1 MATLQSIRADYTSDS
16 AYRKYAKEVDR
27 VLGTWDTDIQEWADH
42 IAFLGRL
49 LKALQL
55 HPSIPRIPSPL
66 LTSSR
71 LAQCLSPHLPSGV
84 HLRAL
89 EVYSYIFSKIGR
101 DGLATSFTLYWPGLA
116 PVPSYASSA
125 VKDSL
130 LSLIA
135 IFIPPLGPALM
146 DSLPSVLLGLFLV
159 SPDDLGDVLPILE
172 AVREGCGSELCW
184 WSTIWSLA
192 REGRCGLNLVTYL
205 SNNLPSLASTE
216 SLHYANIFG
225 PDKSVPIRGLC
236 GGLQDESSLVQRGF
250 LDLLI
255 HKVPLSCELLQD
267 DRPDLALLTAK
278 VAAVLLRRDSSL
290 NRRVWTW
297 FIGPR
302 TSHDPDTEP
311 QTPST
316 STAVEAGELYFRTY
330 GLDTFLTGFRFDIL
344 PSSTPTTPLSSDTI
358 IRATRILI
366 GMMDHPEIRCSIP
379 PLFTHVMRA
388 VYLYKGEHEKE
399 VLDTARM
406 FFDQVE
412 ARVVWAQLLEWLA
425 WKEGEEHQEQV
436 ELARWVLGSFDVTGE
451 EMRDHLVRVAY
462 IILRSLVCS
471 PGDDAGMWAVGED
484 LARLLQAEALATGDP
499 EQGAVDLSTDE
510 VVNWYMD
517 AEDPNSSSPPY
528 SGRAFSFGLLSIGK
542 AALMRKSDSNLVA
555 TRRAIFL
562 SILQNIPSDIAST
575 ELKKAFLALL
585 WLDNE
590 GSFEVLRTQ
599 VECASAI
606 CDKAPS
612 AISNMTDYDFI
623 KPIIFSIWH
632 HLRHSS
638 VHNHQDAVEL
648 LWRVQAAGFKDIEL
662 IIAEFIA
669 SADTYTAKVDVCARL
684 NVVWVHSAHRTDI
697 TQVLHRP
704 IELVL
709 DFCRSEEL
717 AVRGI
722 ARDWL
727 AKLGVLARGILELL
741 IDEVAASPVLRKAVP
756 ERFKQ
761 VTIDVSRCSEEDDVP
776 LLTYAVESLLL
787 VCQAID
793 QAVLENTVTKEFVID
808 GVETGAQ
815 TYITA
820 LQNVCIRLL
829 RLLPETGAGARSSAE
844 VVQVH
849 CAALELVE
857 HLLPRQHTSPL
868 IDILSKILYV
878 NIHLQNLPIQAAL
891 INTLGICLKS
901 NNPSA
906 SRRRLSS
913 SSLRSFDFARASVI
927 PAQSVS
933 ASSLGDE
940 SQAILIQ
947 SLVDALSMPALRSSL
962 DQWITFLEI
971 FVSATGKSFIH
982 AMLPLVDRI
991 CQQTEL
997 AMIQMGDSV
1006 NNGASPFT
1014 LADIRA
1020 FLRGLNLLI
1029 SEGYRF
1035 LQSELATKNVGS
1047 KLATD
1052 GGFLSNVV
1060 SGVFSVEAPVQINES
1075 TVEPLTSM
1083 CLQHTVRT
1091 AASMWKWAIQSN
1103 TPLVAQNLT
1112 ADSENLLLN
1121 CYSMNA
1127 NETMEAL
1134 FNIWAGKPTPEFL
1147 RLTQLLEAPRPK
1159 VLLNILIETI
1169 HLQASSGTT
1178 GSASK
1183 SPMTASTFINFL
1195 ITFIKAEHANKT
1207 AATWPELAKFLRD
1220 ILTHTSSYR
1229 TCSPDLLRLG
1239 LAINDNLMRTSLYE
1253 QKKYRKEM
1261 QEFVQKQIS
1270 AALSITV
1277 RVEHHAIAER
1287 PSTPMSTDRDSTK
1300 ARANGTSVSMAPN
1313 VMHLFVNEVIPK
1325 LPLVFVE
1332 ADKILAVSNGIM
1344 SQAITYGLHS
1354 RTGGNEVL
1362 ELLVALTKIPATQK
1376 SWKKEVFDVFT
1387 ENSFFRTRIGLVKN
1401 WKLIMQAVIEND
1413 KVRTEEIIGR
1423 ITAASAPTAL
1433 FVSREQENINKQ
1445 MNLRR
1450 AAFMLLCS
1458 SNDAYLTSL
1467 PSLENK
1473 VKEVARVTRTE
1484 YVLRG
1489 ELYMFFRAMLLRFSS
1504 VHLGRLLQHFLF
1516 DMQFLFN
1523 SFLEE
1528 ASATA
1533 TKEQTRAFAEACKL
1547 LDTLIVVS
1555 PTGFQLHEWVFLRD
1569 TIEAVFPPIDRQSI
1583 ALTDM
1588 LARTSITSSPPSSSC
1603 GPPSLSD
1610 NVLADLSRR
1619 QAKRAPLIA
1628 AKTINDIGDLRP
1640 FLSYVSLHAYESSLA
1655 MEKPDLET
1663 CEMYLLRDM
1672 FE

>member
-49 LKALQL
+49 LKALQS

-135 IFIPPLGPALM
+135 MFIPPLGPALVE
-146 DSLPSVLLGLFLV
+146 SLPSVLLGLFMV

-172 AVREGCGSELCW
+172 AVREGCGNELCW
-184 WSTIWSLA
+184 WSTLWSLA

-216 SLHYANIFG
+216 SPHYADIIG

-290 NRRVWTW
+290 NRRIWTW

-311 QTPST
+311 QTPSNA
-316 STAVEAGELYFRTY
+316 TAVEAGELYFRTY
-330 GLDTFLTGFRFDIL
+330 GLDAFLTGFKTDIL
-344 PSSTPTTPLSSDTI
+344 PTPTPTTPLSSDTI
-358 IRATRILI
+358 IRATRVLI
-366 GMMDHPEIRCSIP
+366 GMMDHPETRCTIP
-379 PLFTHVMRA
+379 PLFTHFMRA
-388 VYLYKGEHEKE
+388 VYLYRGEHDKA
-399 VLDTARM
+399 VLDTTRM
-406 FFDQVE
+406 FFDQIE

-425 WKEGEEHQEQV
+425 RKDGEEHKEQV

-451 EMRDHLVRVAY
+451 DMRDHLVRVAF
-462 IILRSLVCS
+462 IILQSLVCG
-471 PGDDAGMWAVGED
+471 PEDDARMWAVGAD
-484 LARLLQAEALATGDP
+484 LARSLQAEALATGDP
-499 EQGAVDLSTDE
+499 EQGADDLSTDGI
-510 VVNWYMD
+510 VNWYMNT
-517 AEDPNSSSPPY
+517 EDPNSSSPPY

-542 AALMRKSDSNLVA
+542 AALMRKTDSNLVA

-562 SILQNIPSDIAST
+562 SILQKIPSDIAST
-575 ELKKAFLALL
+575 ELTKAFLALL

-606 CDKAPS
+606 CDKTPS
-612 AISNMTDYDFI
+612 VISNMTDYDFI
-623 KPIIFSIWH
+623 KPIISSIWY
-632 HLRHSS
+632 HLSHSS

-648 LWRVQAAGFKDIEL
+648 LWRAQAAGFKDIEL

-669 SADTYTAKVDVCARL
+669 SADTYAAKVDVCARL

-697 TQVLHRP
+697 TQVLQRP

-709 DFCRSEEL
+709 DFCRSEE
-717 AVRGI
+717 AVVRGV
-722 ARDWL
+722 AKDWL
-727 AKLGVLARGILELL
+727 AKLGGSARGIVDML

-761 VTIDVSRCSEEDDVP
+761 VTIDVSRCSEEDDMP
-776 LLTYAVESLLL
+776 LLTYAIESLLL
-787 VCQAID
+787 VCQVID
-793 QAVLENTVTKEFVID
+793 QAVLENTVTKEFGID
-808 GVETGAQ
+808 SVETGAQ

-829 RLLPETGAGARSSAE
+829 RLLPATGEEARSSAE
-844 VVQVH
+844 VVQLH
-849 CAALELVE
+849 CAALELLE

-868 IDILSKILYV
+868 IDMLSKILYV
-878 NIHLQNLPIQAAL
+878 SIHLQNLPIQPAL
-891 INTLGICLKS
+891 IKTLGIFLKP

-906 SRRRLSS
+906 SRRRLSN
-913 SSLRSFDFARASVI
+913 SSLRSFDSARASGI
-927 PAQSVS
+927 SAQSS
-933 ASSLGDE
+933 STSSLGDE

-962 DQWITFLEI
+962 DQWIAFLEI

-982 AMLPLVDRI
+982 AMLPLVDCI

-997 AMIQMGDSV
+997 ATIQMGDAV
-1006 NNGASPFT
+1006 NNGDSPFT
-1014 LADIRA
+1014 LADIRT

-1035 LQSELATKNVGS
+1035 LQSELAKNVGS
-1047 KLATD
+1047 KPATD

-1075 TVEPLTSM
+1075 SVEPLMSM

-1091 AASMWKWAIQSN
+1091 AASLWKWAIQPN

-1121 CYSMNA
+1121 CYSLNA

-1134 FNIWAGKPTPEFL
+1134 FDIWVGKPTPEFL
-1147 RLTQLLEAPRPK
+1147 RLAQLLEARRPK

-1169 HLQASSGTT
+1169 HLQACSGTT
-1178 GSASK
+1178 SSISK
-1183 SPMTASTFINFL
+1183 APMTASTFINFL
-1195 ITFIKAEHANKT
+1195 TAFIGAEDANKT
-1207 AATWPELAKFLRD
+1207 ATTWPELAKFLRD

-1277 RVEHHAIAER
+1277 RVEHRAITER
-1287 PSTPMSTDRDSTK
+1287 PSTPMSSTDRDDAK
-1300 ARANGTSVSMAPN
+1300 APPN
-1313 VMHLFVNEVIPK
+1313 VVHLFVNEVIPK

-1332 ADKILAVSNGIM
+1332 VDKILSVSNGIM

-1387 ENSFFRTRIGLVKN
+1387 ENSFFQTRIELVKN
-1401 WKLIMQAVIEND
+1401 WKLIIRAVIEND
-1413 KVRTEEIIGR
+1413 KVRTEDIIGR

-1458 SNDAYLTSL
+1458 NNDVFLTSL

-1473 VKEVARVTRTE
+1473 IKDVARVARTE

-1489 ELYMFFRAMLLRFSS
+1489 ELYMFFRTLLLRFSS

-1523 SFLEE
+1523 SFMEE

-1569 TIEAVFPPIDRQSI
+1569 TIEAVFPPLDRQSI
-1583 ALTDM
+1583 ALTDV
-1588 LARTSITSSPPSSSC
+1588 LARTSITSSLPSSSG
-1603 GPPSLSD
+1603 GPPSRSD
-1610 NVLADLSRR
+1610 NVLADLSGR

-1663 CEMYLLRDM
+1663 CEMYLLQDM
-1672 FE
+1672 FG